1 MSMTPG
7 ILDSIR
13 PYFDAIKATIAVVV
27 VVGAFAIGWNRGA
40 DKWQGKYDGEVI
52 AHKATK
58 DGHKLVLDNLA
69 ALTKTAET
77 KAKAATVA
85 VKRDQ
90 AAADKRYQ
98 EALDDANTN
107 AAALRAALRAGKQRL
122 SDTWTCPASPGASD
136 AAAGAEEAR
145 AARQYDST
153 ARIVAA
159 ADADAAAMTWLWDS
173 WMADRKAVIAAGCAV
188 VAE

>member
-1 MSMTPG
+1 MISIDP
-7 ILDSIR
+7 IR
-13 PYFDAIKATIAVVV
+13 PYLSLIKGAAIVAGVLLV
-27 VVGAFAIGWNRGA
+27 FALGWNRGA
-40 DKWQGKYDGEVI
+40 DKWQGKYDNEVA

-58 DGHKLVLDNLA
+58 AEHKRVLDNLA
-69 ALTKTAET
+69 ELTKAAEN

-98 EALDDANTN
+98 EATNEAKRNADDLAR
-107 AAALRAALRAGKQRL
+107 ALRNGKQRL
-122 SDTWTCPASPGASD
+122 SDTWACPATAGASD
-136 AAAGAEEAR
+136 AAADAAEAH

-159 ADADAAAMTWLWDS
+159 ADADAAAMNWLWDS
-173 WMADRKAVIAAGCAV
+173 WMADRKAVIDAGCAV
-188 VAE
+188 EAKP